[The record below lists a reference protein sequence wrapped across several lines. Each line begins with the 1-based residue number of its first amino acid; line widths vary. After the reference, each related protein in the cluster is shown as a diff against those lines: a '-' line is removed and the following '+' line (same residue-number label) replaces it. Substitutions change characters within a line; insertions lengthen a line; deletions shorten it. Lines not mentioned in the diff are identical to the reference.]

1 MVTLERFDD
10 YYLGKP
16 HLDSVV
22 YRIIPDDNTSKIA
35 FENGEVSAAYL
46 AEDKF
51 ETFSSDDRFKT
62 HSFDEGMLNYIIL
75 NEKNENLSKKE
86 VRQAISYALN
96 KEEILKTAYTNLEN
110 TEKAYSIL
118 TPNTKFYTDDVE
130 KYDHNLEKAKE
141 LMEKSGVGNIK
152 LNFQYTPKDSK
163 IAMVVKQQLS
173 AIGIEVDAQQ
183 IDDNVYFS
191 KILGEQERDYDI
203 LINGYVMGNDPDGYS
218 SAYMSSGS
226 FNAQCYNNKELDK
239 LWKDGASQSDDVKRK
254 ELYGK
259 IQKTIADDA
268 VVYPLYYSKSLIGVD
283 AKFGGIEDAKLV
295 PIYMFEDLSKI
306 YMIQQ

>member
-1 MVTLERFDD
+1 
-10 YYLGKP
+10 
-16 HLDSVV
+16 
-22 YRIIPDDNTSKIA
+22 
-35 FENGEVSAAYL
+35 
-46 AEDKF
+46 
-51 ETFSSDDRFKT
+51 
-62 HSFDEGMLNYIIL
+62 MLNYIIL

-96 KEEILKTAYTNLEN
+96 KEEILKTSYTNLEN

-130 KYDHNLEKAKE
+130 KYDQNLEKAKE

-173 AIGIEVDAQQ
+173 TIGIEVDAQQ

-239 LWKDGASQSDDVKRK
+239 LWKDGASQSDDAKRK
-254 ELYGK
+254 ELYEK